1 MKKISKIMVFLFI
14 SVFAFEGCSNLLD
27 VDSNRLV
34 SSDGYKMTGANDTL
48 YSMFGIF
55 SQLEKIADSY
65 VLLGELRGDLMDV
78 SPKSNLYLKEINDFN
93 ISSTNP
99 YANNIKDYYSVI
111 NNCNYVIHNI
121 DTSVVRGGI
130 KVMYKEYAA
139 CKAIRA
145 WTYMQIALNFGSAIY
160 YDKPVLT
167 VQDAENVQK
176 TTPLTI
182 TELAPIL
189 INDINPWIDTPNPT
203 LAVIYSQD
211 LNKSFFPIRFVLGD
225 LYLWTGQY
233 ENAANEYRDL
243 MVKNSYTISN
253 NIVDAR
259 EVSNVGTGA
268 FTGGLSWYYF
278 DVNSNEDITSIAA
291 TNQYGYKFHLDS
303 LTLNREI
310 VPSAVSVTNWQTQP
324 YHYYNRG
331 TLVKLDTVGDLRLY
345 SSVSVEQKFVFTDG
359 TTSINKQ
366 GPIKNITPTSTN
378 YILKYLMINPEVNT
392 NKTSKQIMPYRV
404 PLLYLRYA
412 EAVNRLGKPNL
423 AMVVLKYGLNN
434 SNIQKY
440 VPASEKVSLPNY
452 MNFPDAQFDY
462 SVKNADGTTISYTN
476 VGIHMRGCGTTN
488 EDNTFY
494 IIPKLPSQQDSVLY
508 VEDLI
513 QKESALETAF
523 LGNRFQDLMRIAIR
537 RDDNAYLANIVSA
550 KNSAIKGKLM
560 DRANWYLKK

>member
-34 SSDGYKMTGANDTL
+34 SPDGYKMNGANDTL

-78 SPKSNLYLKEINDFN
+78 TPSSNLYLKEISNFD
-93 ISSTNP
+93 ISTTNP

-121 DTSVVRGGI
+121 DTSVVKGGI
-130 KVMYKEYAA
+130 KVMYKEFAA

-145 WTYMQIALNFGSAIY
+145 WTYMQIALNYGSAIY
-160 YDKPVLT
+160 YDKPILT
-167 VQDAENVQK
+167 VQDAESLQK
-176 TTPLTI
+176 ITPLTL
-182 TELAPIL
+182 TELAPVL
-189 INDINPWIDTPNPT
+189 INDIQPWKDTPSPS
-203 LAVIYSQD
+203 LDVIYTQD

-243 MVKNSYTISN
+243 MFQKKYLITITN
-253 NIVDAR
+253 MDAR
-259 EVSNVGTGA
+259 EVSNGA
-268 FTGGLSWYYF
+268 FTGLFNYSFF
-278 DVNSNEDITSIAA
+278 DVNSDEDITSIAA

-303 LTLNREI
+303 LALNREI
-310 VPSAVSVTNWQTQP
+310 VPSGVSVTNWQTQP

-331 TLVKLDTVGDLRLY
+331 TLVALDTVGDLRLY
-345 SSVSVEQKFVFTDG
+345 SSVSVEQKIVYTDG
-359 TTSINKQ
+359 NTFTNKQ
-366 GPIKNITPTSTN
+366 GPVKNITPTSTN
-378 YILKYLMINPEVNT
+378 YILKYLMINPDNGGT
-392 NKTSKQIMPYRV
+392 AKTSKQILPYRV

-423 AMVVLKYGLNN
+423 AMAVLKYGLNN

-452 MNFPDAQFDY
+452 MNFPNEQFDY
-462 SVKNADGTTISYTN
+462 SVKYANGNTIRYTN
-476 VGIHMRGCGTTN
+476 IGIHMRGCGTTN

-508 VEDLI
+508 VENLI

>member
-1 MKKISKIMVFLFI
+1 
-14 SVFAFEGCSNLLD
+14 
-27 VDSNRLV
+27 
-34 SSDGYKMTGANDTL
+34 
-48 YSMFGIF
+48 MFGIF

-78 SPKSNLYLKEINDFN
+78 TPKSNLYLKEISNFD

-121 DTSVVRGGI
+121 DTSVVKGGI

-145 WTYMQIALNFGSAIY
+145 WTFMQIALNFGSANY

-167 VQDAENVQK
+167 VQDAENIQK
-176 TTPLTI
+176 STPLTI

-189 INDINPWIDTPNPT
+189 INDINPWKDTPTPF
-203 LAVIYSQD
+203 LAPIYNQD
-211 LNKSFFPIRFVLGD
+211 LNNSFFPIRFVLGD

-243 MVKNSYTISN
+243 MFRNSYAITTM
-253 NIVDAR
+253 DAR
-259 EVSNVGTGA
+259 EVVLAPKPA
-268 FTGGLSWYYF
+268 FTGGFYWYYF
-278 DVNSNEDITSIAA
+278 DSNSNEDITSIAA

-310 VPSAVSVTNWQTQP
+310 IPSDSSIRNWQKQP
-324 YHYYNRG
+324 YHYYNSTYFLALD
-331 TLVKLDTVGDLRLY
+331 TLVDLRLY
-345 SSVSVEQKFVFTDG
+345 SSVSVEQKFVYTDG
-359 TTSINKQ
+359 TTFTNKQ
-366 GPIKNITPTSTN
+366 GPIKDITPTSTN
-378 YILKYLMINPEVNT
+378 YILKYLKINPDNGGT
-392 NKTSKQIMPYRV
+392 SKTSKQIEPYRV

-423 AMVVLKYGLNN
+423 AMAVLKNGLTSATIANHK
-434 SNIQKY
+434 I
-440 VPASEKVSLPNY
+440 VPSKEITNPLPNY
-452 MNFPDAQFDY
+452 MDFSSSAFD
-462 SVKNADGTTISYTN
+462 KNI
-476 VGIHMRGCGTTN
+476 GIRMRGCGTTN
-488 EDNTFY
+488 MDTTFY
-494 IIPKLPSQQDSVLY
+494 IIPKLPYQQDSVLY

-537 RDDNAYLANIVSA
+537 RDDNSYLANIVSV
-550 KNSAIKGKLM
+550 KNPAIKTKLLT
-560 DRANWYLKK
+560 RANWYLKK

>member
-1 MKKISKIMVFLFI
+1 MKKINKIMVFLFI

-34 SSDGYKMTGANDTL
+34 LPDGYKMTGTNDTL

-78 SPKSNLYLKEINDFN
+78 TPASNLYLKEINNFD
-93 ISSTNP
+93 ISGTNP

-121 DTSVVRGGI
+121 DTSVVRGGLKI
-130 KVMYKEYAA
+130 MYKEYAA

-145 WTYMQIALNFGSAIY
+145 WTYMQIALNFGSANY
-160 YDKPVLT
+160 YDMPILT

-176 TTPLTI
+176 STPLTI
-182 TELAPIL
+182 TELAPML
-189 INDINPWIDTPNPT
+189 INDINPWKDTQTPT
-203 LAVIYSQD
+203 LDIIYSQK

-243 MVKNSYTISN
+243 MFKNSYTITN
-253 NIVDAR
+253 MDERFVYN
-259 EVSNVGTGA
+259 GA
-268 FTGGLSWYYF
+268 FTGGLNWFYF

-310 VPSAVSVTNWQTQP
+310 VPSAVSVTNWKNQP
-324 YHYYNRG
+324 YYYKRG
-331 TLVKLDTVGDLRLY
+331 STALDTVGDLRLY
-345 SSVSVEQKFVFTDG
+345 SSVSVEQKFVNTDG
-359 TTSINKQ
+359 TTSISKHGN
-366 GPIKNITPTSTN
+366 IKMITPTSKN
-378 YILKYLMINPEVNT
+378 YILKYLMINPDNGGT

-423 AMVVLKYGLNN
+423 AMAVLKYGLNN

-462 SVKNADGTTISYTN
+462 YVKNANGNSIHYTN
-476 VGIHMRGCGTTN
+476 IGIHMRGCGTTN
-488 EDNTFY
+488 MDTTFY
-494 IIPKLPSQQDSVLY
+494 IIPKLLTSQHDSILY

-537 RDDNAYLANIVSA
+537 RDDNEYLANIVSA
-550 KNSAIKGKLM
+550 KNNAIKGKLM
-560 DRANWYLKK
+560 VRANWYLKK